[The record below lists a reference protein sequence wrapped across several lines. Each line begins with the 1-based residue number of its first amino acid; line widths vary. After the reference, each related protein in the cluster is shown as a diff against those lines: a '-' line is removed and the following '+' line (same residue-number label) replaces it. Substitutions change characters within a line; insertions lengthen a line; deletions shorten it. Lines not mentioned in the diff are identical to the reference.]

1 MSVESVLVNIVLFT
15 ATAAAVIKYV
25 LFEWDGIAEAW
36 HRVAARRQSRRSI
49 TLRENLKQ

>member
-36 HRVAARRQSRRSI
+36 HRVAARRRSRS
-49 TLRENLKQ
+49 TLTFKEKLKH